1 MIRTLSDD
9 DSRAVDLLLD
19 RGNSLSGEKTTGSFV
34 TPGGIAPKRVEA
46 AEKILGMLQFL
57 PAADPPTD
65 LLSKTMHSVDQAIR
79 ALEGAPISAD
89 QKSTGSIA

>member
-1 MIRTLSDD
+1 MIRELTDA

-19 RGNSLSGEKTTGSFV
+19 RGNSLSNEKSTGSFV

-46 AEKILGMLQFL
+46 AEKILAMLQL
-57 PAADPPTD
+57 MPAADPPAD
-65 LLSKTMHSVDQAIR
+65 LLSKTMTRVDQAIR
-79 ALEGAPISAD
+79 ALEGAQIPAN